1 MRPRKGLGSDECQ
14 EIRTDHVGMSGH
26 HAVRQARVNRC
37 LAIQCQFIRHAPF
50 SPWKTPDGHQL
61 VIAAGTALS
70 GLKLR

>member
-1 MRPRKGLGSDECQ
+1 
-14 EIRTDHVGMSGH
+14 MSGH